1 MRYFIYYPPTKSSRQ
16 IDAAEGVHV
25 QEIIDM
31 AQKEFDLHVDIG
43 DRAKKTLVLNYNGSD
58 LKPTWLLV
66 DLNIPLGSILHC
78 LYRKKKTPNLY
89 VHCGFNNQI
98 LEFFDH
104 SISIDT
110 TIGDIR
116 KKVSDR
122 IGFPLSIF
130 CLEDQ
135 NSNQRLYDSMRL
147 LDYDLKPQDHVYLK
161 VWRGYEKFINSCMK
175 GFPRY
180 YAHDD
185 LTRHYELQIALYIAA
200 FYGRYM

>member
-1 MRYFIYYPPTKSSRQ
+1 MRYFIYYPPSKSLRQ
-16 IDAAEGVHV
+16 IDAADGVHV
-25 QEIIDM
+25 QEIIDI
-31 AQKEFDLHVDIG
+31 AQKEFDLHVDIS
-43 DRAKKTLVLNYNGSD
+43 DRAKKTLVLNYSGSD

-78 LYRKKKTPNLY
+78 LYRKKKKPNLY

-104 SISIDT
+104 NISIDT

-116 KKVSDR
+116 KKISDR

-130 CLEDQ
+130 CLEEQ
-135 NSNQRLYDSMRL
+135 NSKQRLYDSMRL
-147 LDYDLKPQDHVYLK
+147 LDYDLKPHDHVYLR